1 MKKRVMVISDMDGTL
16 LRDDQTISEETQK
29 YLKDLQDK
37 GAEITLAS
45 GRPYRALI
53 DYYNQI
59 GLKGKIACYNG
70 GVIIDPQ
77 DNKKIIHSNNF
88 SMSLIN
94 NIVDSVGRENFQN
107 ILIENMTDIYIANKD
122 DHSMDTF
129 TYLDKDNI
137 KVHYGEKYKT
147 CNDMMLGGIFVLKNN
162 SDIQKFMEAGFSVPG
177 IGVRFWDNCL
187 IAELYYTYVNKY
199 TAIEQIGKSIG
210 IPPSDFICFGDAAND
225 IEMLYRS
232 GIGVAMKNGN
242 KVAKKYADV
251 ISFTDNNHDGVMN
264 TLKVL
269 INAYL

>member
-1 MKKRVMVISDMDGTL
+1 MVISDMDGTL
-16 LRDDQTISEETQK
+16 LRDDQTISKETQV
-29 YLKDLQDK
+29 YLKELQDK
-37 GAEITLAS
+37 GVDITLAS
-45 GRPYRALI
+45 GRPYRAI
-53 DYYNQI
+53 IGYYNQM

-70 GVIIDPQ
+70 SVIIDPQ
-77 DNKKIIHSNNF
+77 QNKKIIQSNNF

-94 NIVDSVGRENFQN
+94 NIVNSIGYDNFQN
-107 ILIENMTDIYIANKD
+107 ILIENMTDIYIANKE

-129 TYLDKDNI
+129 TYIDKDNI
-137 KVHYGEKYKT
+137 KVHYGDQYNKCT
-147 CNDMMLGGIFVLKNN
+147 DMMLGGIFVLKKA

-177 IGVRFWDNCL
+177 IGVRFWDNSL
-187 IAELYYTYVNKY
+187 IAELYYTHVNKY
-199 TAIEQIGKSIG
+199 TAIEIIGSTID
-210 IPPSDFICFGDAAND
+210 IPPTDFICFGDAAND

-264 TLKVL
+264 TLKLL